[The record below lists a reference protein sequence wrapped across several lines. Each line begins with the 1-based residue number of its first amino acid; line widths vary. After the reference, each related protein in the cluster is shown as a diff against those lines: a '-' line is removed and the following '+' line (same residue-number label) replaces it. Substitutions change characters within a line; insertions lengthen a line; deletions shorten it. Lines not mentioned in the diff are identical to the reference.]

1 MLTFSIFPN
10 FPWIALLLSNAAF
23 TLVMLGLSS
32 AAHTMF
38 QYLSTVI
45 QAEGAEKTPSHL
57 LPALPVLGRPG
68 KNQGFHREIS
78 HGLSPE

>member
-32 AAHTMF
+32 AVHTTF

-45 QAEGAEKTPSHL
+45 QAEGAEMLIEDIIAPSSG
-57 LPALPVLGRPG
+57 P
-68 KNQGFHREIS
+68 S
-78 HGLSPE
+78 SPWSSW